1 MDWMQNAHWENR
13 MKSRKKEKP
22 VKYKHTGLLIVIGIV
37 LAVVSFCMLTWY
49 DRQRVNQVADQT
61 LAFVKKHVE
70 RFENYTENDKIKDLY
85 HLLEKTQ
92 ELDERL
98 KDSSHG
104 QKEMILSYVKE
115 QHLSGVVVLDGKRN
129 CVYESAAGEYERWK
143 DIVLSDSV
151 QKLIRYPQEVYL
163 TQMTRDGNVYEIA
176 AIARKDKDGA
186 LICYAGKSEREIYEE
201 KRNMKELLS
210 GFSFDMDGVVAIT
223 DGAHIQSSNEEDL
236 QGLSTDQS
244 FALYKENS
252 RVQKGKLVCLNG
264 KDGQWYGKAKRMK
277 SYNLYAFFPAASVHM
292 TRITGTVGILAAY
305 LMLVLLFMLFRSYTE
320 RRSML
325 QIQRHEQAYQ
335 QKLRESAQAAE
346 QANMAKTDF
355 LRRMS
360 HDIRTPINGIR
371 GMVEICRHSMG
382 DPQKQEE
389 CLDKIMASS
398 SFLMELV
405 NDVLD
410 MNKLESGNIRL
421 EEKPFDLLEVL
432 QEVNDVIGV
441 QAESCGVSYLVE
453 NDKLPYHYLI
463 GSSLHLRQVLQ
474 NIISNGVKYNRVG
487 GMVHVIYRELSMDN
501 NRILLEF
508 ICTDTGCGMSPEF
521 QSHAFEPFAQ
531 EEGAVRT
538 RYAGTGLGLP
548 IAKKLVEQMGGSISF
563 ASVQGEGTTFTIR
576 IPFQVDEERKNNPQN
591 STQKYS
597 IEWLKILLAEDND
610 LNMEIAEF
618 VLQNAGAQVTKAWN
632 GKEALELFEQSEEGT
647 YDVILMDLMM
657 PVMGGLEATAK
668 IRELDRPDAKTIV
681 IIAMTANAF
690 MDDVERSLAAGMNA
704 HLPKPL
710 DAEKLIE
717 EICKQQSSDT
727 V

>member
-13 MKSRKKEKP
+13 MKSRKKKKP
-22 VKYKHTGLLIVIGIV
+22 AKYKHTGLLIVIGIV
-37 LAVVSFCMLTWY
+37 LAVVSFCILTWY

-98 KDSSHG
+98 KESSHG
-104 QKEMILSYVKE
+104 QKEMLLSYVKE

-151 QKLIRYPQEVYL
+151 QNLIRYPQEVYL
-163 TQMTRDGNVYEIA
+163 TQMTREGNVYEIA
-176 AIARKDKDGA
+176 AITRKDKDGA

-223 DGAHIQSSNEEDL
+223 DGKNIQSSNEEDL

-325 QIQRHEQAYQ
+325 QIQRQEQAYQ

-432 QEVNDVIGV
+432 EEVNDVIGV

-453 NDKLPYHYLI
+453 NDKLPHHYLI

-487 GMVHVIYRELSMDN
+487 GMVHVIYRELSMEN

-531 EEGAVRT
+531 EEGTVRT

-563 ASVQGEGTTFTIR
+563 VSVQGEGTTFTIR
-576 IPFQVDEERKNNPQN
+576 IPFQMDEERKNNPQN
-591 STQKYS
+591 STRKCS
-597 IEWLKILLAEDND
+597 IEGLKILLAEDND
-610 LNMEIAEF
+610 LNMEIVEF
-618 VLQNAGAQVTKAWN
+618 VLQNAGAQVTAAWN
-632 GKEALELFEQSEEGT
+632 GKEALELFEQSEAGT